1 MYIQHIVTLLKTQK
15 DLDPNGHNNMLQAP
29 IHAIVQR
36 KCNNAKE
43 KQDKMNILYNF
54 LTYSNADVDNPT
66 DCTGR
71 TALHLAAD
79 VSTIK

>member
-1 MYIQHIVTLLKTQK
+1 MVTLLKTQK
-15 DLDPNGHNNMLQAP
+15 DLDLNGYNNMLQAP

-43 KQDKMNILYNF
+43 MEDKMNILYNF
-54 LTYSNADVDNPT
+54 LTYSNANVDFPT
-66 DCTGR
+66 GCTSR

-79 VSTIK
+79 VSISKVVL